1 MSTDEPR
8 STAMNRD
15 ALVQILAAHLPNL
28 LAVYAFG
35 SRVAGTARVDS
46 DPDLAALLRDAAH
59 TKTNDVQD

>member
-1 MSTDEPR
+1 MSMAEPR

-15 ALVQILAAHLPNL
+15 ALVQTLAARIPNL

-35 SRVAGTARVDS
+35 SRVAEFLQYSR
-46 DPDLAALLRDAAH
+46 AALLRDAAH